1 MPVYFSCFYI
11 NFSVFK
17 KNFFCDFFKKICS
30 KKKKKN
36 LPHRMNYGTSPIP
49 TLEWLIILLFSTTFF
64 LKSDV
69 DQWLKN

>member
-1 MPVYFSCFYI
+1 
-11 NFSVFK
+11 
-17 KNFFCDFFKKICS
+17 
-30 KKKKKN
+30 
-36 LPHRMNYGTSPIP
+36 MNYGTSPIP